1 MPGFGLLTGTAEN
14 SYAGLPT
21 LPLVN
26 LTAEKAVTEP
36 RQFALVSRPRLV
48 SQAAVVVAG
57 VTTYGLHNDVAIYGD
72 GGDAI
77 DPEDNVYVNGVAEGN
92 FLTGTATFLA
102 GNEVGTV
109 MCDNGLVKFWDGTTL
124 RTVAI
129 PDDELAVKVLESQG
143 RFIFIISEDGDG
155 NVAQHYYWT
164 EPLLNMIDGSGDI
177 DIDALDFASAES
189 SPDGLLDGVIW
200 NGNLV
205 LGGHQTIEIH
215 TPSGNDD
222 LPWQA
227 LVGSVIDKGLLATG
241 TMTLWNDGF
250 AWVDNQ
256 YAVHFS
262 RGGGSTRVSNEG
274 IEDALRDYTRGLL
287 LDSFSLGGK
296 EYLRAR
302 PVPPSGS
309 FSAINLP
316 HLLLD
321 SESGEWTKWSSEGGA
336 FIGGP
341 VRTSDFEND
350 DFFPLTFGS
359 IENGQIIG
367 FEEASSNFVE
377 DPLVYEFRCG
387 VPIDGGTITMHN
399 IGLRCTTNDAGTIS
413 LRTSHDLGNTWTSW
427 SDLTLT
433 GTVRQKVEWRARG
446 SADAPGFLC
455 DIKTA
460 NIDEFYVSGAYF
472 NEFIQGRGR

>member
-1 MPGFGLLTGTAEN
+1 MPGLGLLTGTAEN
-14 SYAGLPT
+14 SYGGLPT

-26 LTAEKAVTEP
+26 LTAERAVTEP

-48 SQAAVVVAG
+48 YQAAVVVARP
-57 VTTYGLHNDVAIYGD
+57 TYGLHNDVAVFGN
-72 GGDAI
+72 GGTS
-77 DPEDNVYVNGVAEGN
+77 PSTYDNVYVDGTAEGRIPVGGH
-92 FLTGTATFLA
+92 LSLA

-109 MCDNGLVKFWDGTTL
+109 LCSSENVRFWDGTTL
-124 RTVAI
+124 RTVTI
-129 PDDELAVKVLESQG
+129 PDSYVAVKVLESQG
-143 RFIFIISEDGDG
+143 RFIFICSLDGSLD
-155 NVAQHYYWT
+155 VAQRYYWT
-164 EPLLNMIDGSGDI
+164 EPLANMLDGSGDI
-177 DIDALDFASAES
+177 VIDALDYASAES

-205 LGGHQTIEIH
+205 LGGHNTIEIH
-215 TPSGNDD
+215 TPSGNDN

-227 LVGSVIDKGLLATG
+227 LVGSVIDKGLRDTG
-241 TMTLWNDGF
+241 TMTLWNGGI

-256 YAVHFS
+256 HGVYHS
-262 RGGGSTRVSNEG
+262 RGGGYVRVSDRG
-274 IEDALRDYTRGLL
+274 IEDALKNYTRGLI
-287 LDSFSLGGK
+287 LDSFRLGGK

-302 PVPPSGS
+302 PVPVYGG
-309 FSAINLP
+309 FTAIDLP

-321 SESGEWTKWSSEGGA
+321 SESGEWTKWSSEDGA
-336 FIGGP
+336 FFGGP
-341 VRTSDFEND
+341 VRTSDFENTD
-350 DFFPLTFGS
+350 YFPLTFGS
-359 IENGQIIG
+359 IETGQIIG
-367 FEEASSNFVE
+367 FQDGSTNYVE

-399 IGLRCTTNDAGTIS
+399 IGLRCATNDAGTIS
-413 LRTSHDLGNTWTSW
+413 LRTSRDLGASWTSW
-427 SDLTLT
+427 TDLTLT

-446 SADAPGFLC
+446 AADAPGFLC